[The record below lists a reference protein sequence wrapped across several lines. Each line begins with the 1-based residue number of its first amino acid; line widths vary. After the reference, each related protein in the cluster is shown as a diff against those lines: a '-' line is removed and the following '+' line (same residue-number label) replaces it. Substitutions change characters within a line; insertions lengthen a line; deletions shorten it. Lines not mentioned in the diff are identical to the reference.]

1 MDAMDADWFER
12 DLLQRPVGTPG
23 NDNRLFRCGHKR
35 ALPVAPPSPGEAK
48 RFRPDEQQQLWPQ
61 QWPQLLP
68 QQPEPQQQL
77 QQQQQMIQTPI
88 QHANFDSWLAEV
100 HGC

>member
-35 ALPVAPPSPGEAK
+35 ALPVAPPSPAGSP
-48 RFRPDEQQQLWPQ
+48 RFTAARSTLLQVQAGYPTKVHRRRLCRLPMRTTNCVVKV
-61 QWPQLLP
+61 LLP
-68 QQPEPQQQL
+68 KAAD
-77 QQQQQMIQTPI
+77 IYKV
-88 QHANFDSWLAEV
+88 FF
-100 HGC
+100 